1 MPSTIPPDPDREM
14 NATSTSTPVPDHRP
28 VLKALRKARG
38 RVTVGDVVAET
49 GMGRDSAEA
58 TLRALLETRRGNLEV
73 GETGTLVY
81 RFDPKLIQ
89 RDAEPFWA
97 RMRRGAQEGFTK
109 SFKAVI
115 VLMLLV
121 YFVIFVALII
131 AALVASQSK
140 GGGRSR
146 SRFGGR
152 HGGFGGLRGFWF
164 FYFFWSPGWGW
175 GRPYYGHRWE
185 RRYESKKG
193 APKVPFIKKVFAF
206 VFGPDRPRPTQQQKD
221 RSVVRLIRARQGV
234 LTATELVQHTGLPLH
249 EAEEEL
255 ARLMV
260 THGGDVTVTEDGV
273 LTYVFPELMVSAH
286 GTVSE
291 REPDPAWRRL
301 EPAESVTG
309 NDAKANAIVAGINTF
324 NLVAAATAPWFIFP
338 RLGLAGDLAM
348 IGLVWVPL
356 AYSSLFFAVPALRAL
371 AVHRQNRL
379 REERNL
385 RKVTLGY
392 VFRASLVGDGAQW
405 VSLSGT
411 TEHVRAALPKS
422 GGRIAG
428 SGRALDRASS
438 GGASPSSETSGNGF
452 LEAEL
457 QALLGE
463 FDGEI
468 EENPEGIL
476 KYRFPS
482 ILTQFR
488 GAERVRRRLSLEDQA
503 VGDIVY
509 ASDQTEEE
517 ANQRDLAA
525 FDRELNRPDALT
537 RYLGAPER
545 VSYLDEFELVAFD
558 EEMRQGR
565 ANLA

>member
-1 MPSTIPPDPDREM
+1 MPVSDPDF
-14 NATSTSTPVPDHRP
+14 RP

-38 RVTVGDVVAET
+38 RATVGDVVAET
-49 GMGRDSAEA
+49 GMGRDDVES

-81 RFDPKLIQ
+81 RFDPRLIQ

-97 RMRRGAQEGFTK
+97 RMRQGVREGLTQA
-109 SFKAVI
+109 FKAWI
-115 VLMLLV
+115 VLMLVV

-131 AALVASQSK
+131 AALVASQSR

-146 SRFGGR
+146 SRWGGR

-164 FYFFWSPGWGW
+164 WYFFWSPGWGW

-185 RRYESKKG
+185 RRYGSKKG
-193 APKVPFIKKVFAF
+193 APRVPFIKKVFAF
-206 VFGPDRPRPTQQQKD
+206 VFGPDRPKPTQRQND
-221 RSVVRLIRARQGV
+221 RSIIRLIRVRRGV
-234 LTATELVQHTGLPLH
+234 LTATELVQHTGLPLP

-260 THGGDVTVTEDGV
+260 THGGDVTVTDDGV

-301 EPAESVTG
+301 ELPESVTG

-338 RLGLAGDLAM
+338 RLGIAGDLAW

-356 AYSSLFFAVPALRAL
+356 VYSSLFFAVPALRSL
-371 AVHRQNRL
+371 SVQKRNRL
-379 REERNL
+379 RRERNL
-385 RKVTLGY
+385 RKVILGY

-405 VSLSGT
+405 VSVAGT
-411 TEHVRAALPKS
+411 REHVRAALPKA
-422 GGRIAG
+422 GGAG
-428 SGRALDRASS
+428 TSLALERAGGS
-438 GGASPSSETSGNGF
+438 GGAFLSSETGGNGL
-452 LEAEL
+452 LEVGLQEL
-457 QALLGE
+457 LAE
-463 FDGEI
+463 FDGEV
-468 EENPEGIL
+468 EENPEGTVR
-476 KYRFPS
+476 YRFAS

-488 GAERVRRRLSLEDQA
+488 GAEAVRRRLSLEDQE

-509 ASDQTEEE
+509 ASDQTDEE
-517 ANQRDLAA
+517 AHERDLAA
-525 FDRELNRPDALT
+525 FDQELEQPEDLT
-537 RYLGAPER
+537 RYLGAPDR
-545 VSYLDEFELVAFD
+545 VGYLDEFELVAFD
-558 EEMRQGR
+558 EEMRRGR
-565 ANLA
+565 VSLA